1 MRCSILLA
9 CFLAVACSKG
19 ESLATPI
26 NLKDPAE
33 RTIETQAGDALAFS
47 TAAVI
52 DLSSLPGNQRQR
64 EEAAYTALKRTK
76 LTVVVKGPSG
86 EQTAT
91 CPIYD
96 GNPASTK
103 INSSLLKA
111 NAMTNTCA
119 ISLATA
125 GSHTVKATAQFD
137 PMILVHDARLDIR
150 RASAK

>member
-1 MRCSILLA
+1 MRRLLFLLILA
-9 CFLAVACSKG
+9 GGCSKA

-33 RTIETQAGDALAFS
+33 RTIEAQGGDALIFS

-52 DLSSLPGNQRQR
+52 DLSSLPGSQRQR
-64 EEAAYTALKRTK
+64 EDAAYGALKKTK
-76 LTVVVKGPSG
+76 LTIVVKGPSG
-86 EQTAT
+86 EQTTT
-91 CPIYD
+91 CPLYD

-111 NAMTNTCA
+111 NAMTNTCTV
-119 ISLATA
+119 SLATA
-125 GSHTVKATAQFD
+125 GTHTVKASAQFD

-150 RASAK
+150 RATAK